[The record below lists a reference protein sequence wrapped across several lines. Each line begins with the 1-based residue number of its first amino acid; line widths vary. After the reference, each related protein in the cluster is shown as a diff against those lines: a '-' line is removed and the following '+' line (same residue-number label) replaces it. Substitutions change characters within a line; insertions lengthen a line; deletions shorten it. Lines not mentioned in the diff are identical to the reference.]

1 MKANK
6 IFHSLLLLAFL
17 VFSGVMRAQVQ
28 TPFECRTNMNAVSS
42 IITHPR
48 TCTPSFLTDYNNA
61 PIINL
66 YVNVHIWN
74 TNENLSNAVMVD
86 RVRKMIDVCNET
98 FDNMQENFQLAPNG
112 QPAPRVE
119 DAKIRLKLY
128 SDPANTTDVNG
139 GIWVYPK
146 KMWTYNFITSDA
158 PFPSSFPG
166 FTRRYANVIDIA
178 LVNYG
183 TFTYPN
189 GQRYDQTTGYTGK
202 NENYVVMA
210 DLNAAFEADNLNG
223 TVNQAD
229 LNWRSVARSL
239 NHEMTHILSLVHSF
253 ECGYNQCSVDV
264 DPVKECGSICPDY
277 STCGGSGNQTK
288 CYDIPTNKPIC
299 LYGNSHNIMAYD
311 WYQNVITRCQWER
324 VYESAIA
331 GEVPSFIKGC
341 PPTANINLI
350 LSTSPDL
357 DYRASQSITSTSAIA
372 VNRDVTYQAPTIAM
386 NGGFQVPLGAA
397 FFASPS
403 TFPCCSSPV
412 ASIND
417 PGGGEELS
425 FVKVQNN
432 REQATY
438 NVFPIPFTDR
448 LTLQAAK
455 LGMSVE
461 SGTIQ
466 LQLLDLNGRVVH
478 TTTLEAAAEMSL
490 SVPNLPPGQY
500 FVKLSGKSTQF
511 VYRASKL

>member
-42 IITHPR
+42 IITHLR

-74 TNENLSNAVMVD
+74 TNENLSTAVMVD

-98 FDNMQENFQLAPNG
+98 LDNMQQTTQPGPNG
-112 QPAPRVE
+112 QYAPRVE

-128 SDPANTTDVNG
+128 SDPANTADVNG

-146 KMWTYNFITSDA
+146 NMWTYGFITTIDY
-158 PFPSSFPG
+158 PYDFPG
-166 FTRRYANVIDIA
+166 YVRRYSNVIDIT
-178 LVNYG
+178 LVNFG

-189 GQRYDQTTGYTGK
+189 GKRYSQATGYTSGT
-202 NENYVVMA
+202 NSGYVVMA

-223 TVNQAD
+223 TVDPAQ

-239 NHEMTHILSLVHSF
+239 NHEMTHILSLTHTF
-253 ECGYNQCSVDV
+253 ECTFTQCLVDIDV
-264 DPVKECGSICPDY
+264 SNECYSNCPSY
-277 STCGGSGNQTK
+277 STCGGEGNADY
-288 CYDIPTNKPIC
+288 CPAPSTNKIC
-299 LYGNSHNIMAYD
+299 KYANSQNIMAYD
-311 WYQNVITRCQWER
+311 WYQHAITRCQWER
-324 VYESAIA
+324 VYETAIA
-331 GEVPSFIKGC
+331 GGVKDWIKGC